1 MDVNKPDDPEY
12 CQNLSFLDRITK
24 CKQHHIGNE
33 ICAGTCGYC
42 PLPPSP
48 PPPEF
53 DAPPSP
59 PPPKPPCATPIDF
72 VLLLDESGSMKN
84 IMEGPEGLKAFAKQ
98 LVSQYFLGVNAAR
111 FSVVSFAETA
121 KTRVRWSDD
130 EGVINA
136 GIEAM
141 SADGKTSISGG
152 FEVARE
158 LFDDDGNGTRT
169 DAAKIVL
176 FVSDGEQSELFAA
189 LDRTPHETALDAATL
204 VKDLPATVFAWGFG
218 NKVSKRTLEQI
229 ATDESKVVL
238 GQNVSELMSHL
249 GMLQDAAC
257 AASPPSN
264 PSPPPS
270 TEEVVLTMKLEASG
284 TVDTDSIQTIV
295 AGIAGVAPSAV
306 TIEIKSSRLRR
317 GLNEVTVPDGSVIV
331 ATIAVPASTT
341 AAAVQESLSLLLSSA
356 AAASNALGINVEVVS
371 IVTTASSPL
380 PSPLPLPLVAVPLP
394 LPVTAAAH
402 VDSSVTIIGGAAT
415 IAALLALLLFASR

>member
-1 MDVNKPDDPEY
+1 MTGRP
-12 CQNLSFLDRITK
+12 LDGEVAIA
-24 CKQHHIGNE
+24 C
-33 ICAGTCGYC
+33 
-42 PLPPSP
+42 
-48 PPPEF
+48 
-53 DAPPSP
+53 
-59 PPPKPPCATPIDF
+59 
-72 VLLLDESGSMKN
+72 
-84 IMEGPEGLKAFAKQ
+84 
-98 LVSQYFLGVNAAR
+98 
-111 FSVVSFAETA
+111 SVVSFTLSPTPHANTVAGRSLTSCAASTAVSTSVLSSALSTVCSPSETNSTILAAFGRVPLPSSA
-121 KTRVRWSDD
+121 KSSRASAKPSEIEVSPFADIASIPNAILAGSDD

-158 LFDDDGNGTRT
+158 LFADDGNGTRT

-189 LDRTPHETALDAATL
+189 LDRTPHETALDAAAL

-341 AAAVQESLSLLLSSA
+341 AAAVQESLSLFLSSA
-356 AAASNALGINVEVVS
+356 AAASNALGINVEVIS
-371 IVTTASSPL
+371 NIVTTASSPPPPLL
-380 PSPLPLPLVAVPLP
+380 PVLLHMVNPS
-394 LPVTAAAH
+394 VTAAAH

>member
-1 MDVNKPDDPEY
+1 MDVNKPDDPKF
-12 CQNLSFLDRITK
+12 CQNLSFLDRIIN
-24 CKQHHIGNE
+24 CEQHSFGYK

-158 LFDDDGNGTRT
+158 LFADDGNGTRT

-189 LDRTPHETALDAATL
+189 LDRTPHETALDAAAL

-284 TVDTDSIQTIV
+284 TVDTDSIQTKV
-295 AGIAGVAPSAV
+295 ADIARVARSAV
-306 TIEIKSSRLRR
+306 TIEIKASRLRR

-371 IVTTASSPL
+371 NIVTFASSPPPPPLL
-380 PSPLPLPLVAVPLP
+380 PDLLVNPS
-394 LPVTAAAH
+394 VTAAAH